1 MGYFAGILIAI
12 YFKDTLDFFPNPAS
26 QFMNIAVGDNEN
38 IEKVELS
45 DLNGSLLKSFQVNS
59 YAMKLN
65 MQEIRNGIYL
75 IKILTDKNIY
85 IKKIMVKH

>member
-1 MGYFAGILIAI
+1 
-12 YFKDTLDFFPNPAS
+12 
-26 QFMNIAVGDNEN
+26 MNIAVGDNEN